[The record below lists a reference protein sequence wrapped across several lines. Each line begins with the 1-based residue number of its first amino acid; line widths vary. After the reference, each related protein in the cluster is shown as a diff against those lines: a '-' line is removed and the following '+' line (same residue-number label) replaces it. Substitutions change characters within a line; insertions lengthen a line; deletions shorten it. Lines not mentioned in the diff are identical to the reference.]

1 VPAAAPS
8 PCCHSGRRRWARVL
22 LPPCV
27 PGGIKCEHRQAWVG
41 VEGAGELVDGLVGWS
56 LGGGASGG
64 AGLEVGEG
72 QVRGEQWRMGR
83 RLGTGVVT

>member
-1 VPAAAPS
+1 M
-8 PCCHSGRRRWARVL
+8 
-22 LPPCV
+22 
-27 PGGIKCEHRQAWVG
+27 
-41 VEGAGELVDGLVGWS
+41 GWS